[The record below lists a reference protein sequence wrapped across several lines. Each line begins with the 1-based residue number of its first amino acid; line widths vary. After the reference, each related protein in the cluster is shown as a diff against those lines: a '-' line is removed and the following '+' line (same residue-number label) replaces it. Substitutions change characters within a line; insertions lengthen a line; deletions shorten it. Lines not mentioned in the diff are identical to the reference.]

1 MSKPFWEIS
10 YSDINAGSFGGTA
23 SGEIIDLMKLLPRK
37 AKVLDLGCGDGR
49 NAIPLAEAG
58 FDVTAVDISEAGIVK
73 IDTLTMGK
81 GLSIQVLVADMS
93 SYRIQGRYDL
103 IVAHGCLHL
112 LERSNW
118 KNLIREMQ
126 EHTLPGGYNAV
137 TVFTDSVSASPDMVD
152 FFVGLFHEEE
162 LFKVYS
168 QWDLLLRKSYT
179 FRDEHPGGIRHLHSA
194 NKLVAVKPFESKC
207 LE

>member
-1 MSKPFWEIS
+1 M
-10 YSDINAGSFGGTA
+10 
-23 SGEIIDLMKLLPRK
+23 
-37 AKVLDLGCGDGR
+37 LDLGCGDGR

-58 FDVTAVDISEAGIVK
+58 FDVTAVDISEAGIAK
-73 IDTLTMGK
+73 ISTLTRGR
-81 GLSIQVLVADMS
+81 GLSIQALVADMS

-103 IVAHGCLHL
+103 IIAHGCLHL
-112 LERSNW
+112 LERSKW
-118 KNLIREMQ
+118 RNLIREIQ

-137 TVFTDSVSASPDMVD
+137 TVFTDSVPASPDMAD

-162 LFKVYS
+162 LFTVYS

-194 NKLVAVKPFESKC
+194 NKLVAVKPFGRENKKN
-207 LE
+207 ENRD